1 MLTRRFVLCGL
12 IAAPAVV
19 KAESLMKV
27 YSLPERY
34 ATVWGVG
41 HDLEVIE
48 HAVWSKEDAL
58 LFAKGPLYKFREITD
73 VIYGFDMPPLPA
85 PPRNRWIERLVQE
98 NGFTR
103 LLTPRNL
110 LDNSLVVQENGFTD
124 IATFQNMNAW
134 RESLRP
140 DLGGRSSDEWIQSEI
155 RLRGEAGLGPLAW
168 YPGAGLV
175 KIPVT

>member
-1 MLTRRFVLCGL
+1 MINRRHVLLGL

-19 KAESLMKV
+19 RAESLMKV

-48 HAVWSKEDAL
+48 HAVWSKEEAL
-58 LFAKGPLYKFREITD
+58 LFAKGPLYKFREVTD
-73 VIYGFDMPPLPA
+73 VIYGFDMPSLPA
-85 PPRNRWIERLVQE
+85 SAQSHW
-98 NGFTR
+98 TR
-103 LLTPRNL
+103 RESVLKAPAF
-110 LDNSLVVQENGFTD
+110 LDNKTVVQENGFTNVV
-124 IATFQNMNAW
+124 TLSEQGKW

-140 DLGGRSSDEWIQSEI
+140 DLGSRRSVEWIQNEI
-155 RLRGEAGLGPLAW
+155 GLRTEAELGPLAW

-175 KIPVT
+175 KVPVT

>member
-19 KAESLMKV
+19 KAENLMKV
-27 YSLPERY
+27 YFLPERY

-48 HAVWSKEDAL
+48 HVVWSKEEAL
-58 LFAKGPLYKFREITD
+58 LFARRQLYKFREVTD
-73 VIYGFDMPPLPA
+73 VIYGFDMPPLPV
-85 PPRNRWIERLVQE
+85 PVQSHWTE
-98 NGFTR
+98 HSH
-103 LLTPRNL
+103 LTPRNL
-110 LDNSLVVQENGFTD
+110 LNNSPVVQENGFTD
-124 IATFQNMNAW
+124 IATFKSMNAW

-155 RLRGEAGLGPLAW
+155 RLRDEAGLRPLAW

>member
-19 KAESLMKV
+19 KAENLMKV

-48 HAVWSKEDAL
+48 HVVWSPAEAL
-58 LFAKGPLYKFREITD
+58 RFARGPLYKFREVTD

-85 PPRNRWIERLVQE
+85 LAQDHWTERPH
-98 NGFTR
+98 
-103 LLTPRNL
+103 LTPRNL
-110 LDNSLVVQENGFTD
+110 LDNRPVVQEDGFTD
-124 IATFQNMNAW
+124 IATFRNINAW

-140 DLGGRSSDEWIQSEI
+140 DLGGMYSVEWIQEQVKAADA
-155 RLRGEAGLGPLAW
+155 AGLEPRAW
-168 YPGAGLV
+168 YWCPEKGLV
-175 KIPVT
+175 KVSVT